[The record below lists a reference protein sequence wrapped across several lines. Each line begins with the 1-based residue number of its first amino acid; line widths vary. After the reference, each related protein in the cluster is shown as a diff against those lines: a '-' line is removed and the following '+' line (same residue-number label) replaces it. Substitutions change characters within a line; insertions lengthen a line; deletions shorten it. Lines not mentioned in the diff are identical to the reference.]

1 VRAVRPRSLAE
12 QGDPPS
18 PRPRRRLV
26 DRIRGFRISA
36 EAYQRVTAVALGLLV
51 LIVVT
56 GAAVRLTGSGLG
68 CTDWPTC
75 QNNRVVAPLQY
86 HAWMEFGNRLVT
98 GLVAIAVVLA
108 VLGSLVREKRRRDL
122 TLLSLGMVVG
132 VIGQI
137 VLGGLVVLFDLWP
150 PLVMG
155 HFVVSQLLVL
165 DVVLLHLRAGR
176 PDGAPL
182 RSVVTPEVR
191 RVGRLLVALAAIA
204 ILSGTVVTGTGP
216 HSGSNGNDLV
226 KRLPF
231 NISDVARLH
240 GTIDMTFLA
249 VTLWFVWLVHRT
261 KAPAKVVRLTE
272 TLLVVGVLQAAV
284 GYTQYFTGV
293 PPLLVGLHV
302 FGAMVLWV
310 AVLWLFL
317 GLSEPV
323 QSPRQS
329 DHARDHDDRAR
340 GGARADLVA
349 HR

>member
-1 VRAVRPRSLAE
+1 MRA
-12 QGDPPS
+12 
-18 PRPRRRLV
+18 
-26 DRIRGFRISA
+26 FRISA
-36 EAYQRVTAVALGLLV
+36 EAYQRITAVALGLLV

-75 QNNRVVAPLQY
+75 ENNRVVAPLQY

-98 GLVAIAVVLA
+98 GLVAIAVVTA

-132 VIGQI
+132 VVAQI

-150 PLVMG
+150 PLVMS
-155 HFVVSQLLVL
+155 HFVVSQLLVA
-165 DVVLLHLRAGR
+165 DVVVLHLRAGR
-176 PDGAPL
+176 PDGVPM
-182 RSVVTPEVR
+182 RSRVTPEVR
-191 RVGRLLVALAAIA
+191 RVGQLLVALAAIA

-216 HSGSNGNDLV
+216 HSGSNGNQLV

-231 NISDVARLH
+231 NISDVARVH
-240 GTIDMTFLA
+240 GTIDMTFLG
-249 VTLWFVWLVHRT
+249 VVLLFIWLVHRT
-261 KAPAKVVRLTE
+261 KAPAAVVRLTE
-272 TLLVVGVLQAAV
+272 ALLVVGVLQAAV

-310 AVLWLFL
+310 TVLWLYL
-317 GLSEPV
+317 GLSEPAP
-323 QSPRQS
+323 SPRQS
-329 DHARDHDDRAR
+329 EGAPAHDDRPR
-340 GGARADLVA
+340 RSTGADLVA